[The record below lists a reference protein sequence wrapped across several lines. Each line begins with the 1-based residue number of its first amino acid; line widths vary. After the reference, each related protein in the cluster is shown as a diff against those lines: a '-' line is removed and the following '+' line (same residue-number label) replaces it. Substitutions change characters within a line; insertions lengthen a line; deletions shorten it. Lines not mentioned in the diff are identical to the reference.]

1 VPTEIKRGLGRM
13 TANPVVRSFLLACAL
28 AGFCIFALAFAPPP
42 APAQGS
48 AKTDRS
54 ERKVIRLV
62 NRIRGR
68 GGLPRIS
75 RSPALMRSADYH
87 SWDMLRADFFAHT
100 SANGQSMSDRVRR
113 FKPAARIGEN
123 LAWVPR
129 KRGRNSASA
138 VVRMWMESPGHR
150 AVILNSGFR
159 RIGIGRRTGS
169 LGRTRAIVYTA
180 DFSSRR

>member
-1 VPTEIKRGLGRM
+1 M
-13 TANPVVRSFLLACAL
+13 TANPAVRSFLLACAL
-28 AGFCIFALAFAPPP
+28 AGFCILVLALAPPR

-62 NRIRGR
+62 NRVRR
-68 GGLPRIS
+68 QHRLPSVR
-75 RSPALMRSADYH
+75 RNGALMRSADYH

-100 SANGQSMSDRVRR
+100 SANGQSMGDRVRR

-129 KRGRNSASA
+129 TRGRKSASA
-138 VVRMWMESPGHR
+138 VVRMWMRSAGHR
-150 AVILNSGFR
+150 AVILDSGFR
-159 RIGIGRRTGS
+159 RIGIGRRVGLLGS
-169 LGRTRAIVYTA
+169 TRAIVFTA